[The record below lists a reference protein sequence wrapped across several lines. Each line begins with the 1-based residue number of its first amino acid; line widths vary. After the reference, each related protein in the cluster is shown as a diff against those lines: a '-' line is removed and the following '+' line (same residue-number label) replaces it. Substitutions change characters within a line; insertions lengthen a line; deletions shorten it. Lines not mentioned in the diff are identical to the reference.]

1 MKKKLLATLI
11 CSSLMVSSTQ
21 SVAPVAAAF
30 WAFVLRSTA
39 GQKAFATLITVN
51 LIKNAGIVN
60 DPKQY
65 HQESFSILGKIGESI
80 KLLGVDALNFGK
92 GMTAMATPSFG
103 EEHPQKRKFTL
114 TGKDFK
120 IEPEELVEQKS
131 SKKIDISGSRKDH
144 HGPLPEQ
151 ANKNTKYVPHNDEHH
166 DDELL
171 KKLLN
176 EE

>member
-1 MKKKLLATLI
+1 MKKKILAVVL
-11 CSSLMVSSTQ
+11 CSSLMVGSNQ
-21 SVAPVAAAF
+21 AVAPVAAAF

-65 HQESFSILGKIGESI
+65 HQEGFSIPGKIGESI
-80 KLLGVDALNFGK
+80 KLLGIDALNFGK

-120 IEPEELVEQKS
+120 IEPEELVEQSKS
-131 SKKIDISGSRKDH
+131 PK
-144 HGPLPEQ
+144 
-151 ANKNTKYVPHNDEHH
+151 KYVAHNDEDR

-171 KKLLN
+171 RKLLN
-176 EE
+176 EK

>member
-1 MKKKLLATLI
+1 MKKKLLTTLL
-11 CSSLMVSSTQ
+11 CSSLIVGSTQ
-21 SVAPVAAAF
+21 SVAPIAAAF

-65 HQESFSILGKIGESI
+65 RQDGFSIPGKVGESI

-92 GMTAMATPSFG
+92 GMAAMATPSFG
-103 EEHPQKRKFTL
+103 EDHPQKKRYTL

-120 IEPEELVEQKS
+120 IEPSE
-131 SKKIDISGSRKDH
+131 
-144 HGPLPEQ
+144 
-151 ANKNTKYVPHNDEHH
+151 NDQQ
-166 DDELL
+166 
-171 KKLLN
+171 
-176 EE
+176 